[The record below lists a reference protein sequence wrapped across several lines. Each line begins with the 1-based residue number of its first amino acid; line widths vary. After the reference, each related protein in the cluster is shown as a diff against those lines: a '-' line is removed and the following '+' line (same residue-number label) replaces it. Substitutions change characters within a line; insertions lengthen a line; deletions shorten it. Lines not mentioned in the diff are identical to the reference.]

1 MADIQKLPLTSALP
15 RWAYI
20 VLAIACIFMGL
31 WASSVTLQYF
41 EHGAKALEADP
52 VMQALALSAA
62 LMFVASEMGAF
73 GLAALLTERQLWA
86 RRWMLYGFAGAV
98 LALEVFTIVAVQLA
112 LTVGADMTQ
121 ATSADQEKDLRAR
134 IAKIEAD
141 AAAKRATAD
150 QQRATA
156 KNAYELHLAGKSGD
170 KAAAEQAK
178 TDALYAE
185 LKTVQAQK
193 RPTLVGLLG
202 QKTAI
207 AYAVA
212 RGVLVSLGGLVF
224 FGVAGALVRAARG
237 GVLSVDQQILQ
248 LLHELR
254 GTPGALGAPRAFA
267 ALQEAPQPAIE
278 AKPAAPAKQ
287 AATPF
292 YSSWTGKGIPLATVG
307 ALGALGAAQTVQA
320 APVAPAAAPVKV
332 DSAAAVTP
340 VNVNPPPPVNV
351 NPPAAVTP
359 VNDDAPRK
367 ARKARVAHDGAV
379 MDTGVGEHDG
389 YRYRRALEGVKAGT
403 MRPSRDGLFA
413 AVGASAPTAK
423 RYLAAMA
430 EAGAIVPNP
439 DGPGWIPAPKK
450 AKAKKGGAA

>member
-98 LALEVFTIVAVQLA
+98 LTLEVFTIVAVQLA
-112 LTVGADMTQ
+112 LTSGADLTQ
-121 ATSADQEKDLRAR
+121 STVQTQEKDLRDR

-202 QKTAI
+202 EKTAI

-224 FGVAGALVRAARG
+224 FGVAGALMRAARG

-254 GTPGALGAPRAFA
+254 GTVGAPWASA
-267 ALQEAPQPAIE
+267 ALQAAPQPAIE
-278 AKPAAPAKQ
+278 AKPAALAKQ
-287 AATPF
+287 AATPL

-320 APVAPAAAPVKV
+320 APAVPAAAPVKA

-340 VNVNPPPPVNV
+340 VNVNPP
-351 NPPAAVTP
+351 TP
-359 VNDDAPRK
+359 VNDYPPATVIPVNIDARASVKK

-389 YRYRRALEGVKAGT
+389 YRYRRALAGVKAGT
-403 MRPSRDGLFA
+403 MRPSRDGLFT
-413 AVGASAPTAK
+413 AVGASPPTAK

-430 EAGAIVPNP
+430 VAGVIVPNP
-439 DGPGWIPAPKK
+439 NGAGWVL
-450 AKAKKGGAA
+450 AA

>member
-1 MADIQKLPLTSALP
+1 MADTHPPLITSALP

-20 VLAIACIFMGL
+20 VLAIACACMGF

-41 EHGAKALEADP
+41 EHGAIALETDP
-52 VMQALALSAA
+52 AMQALALSAA

-73 GLAALLTERQLWA
+73 SLAALLTERQLWA
-86 RRWMLYGFAGAV
+86 RRWQLYGFAGAV
-98 LALEVFTIVAVQLA
+98 LVLEVFTIVAVQLA

-121 ATSADQEKDLRAR
+121 ASVTDTVADLQKQIATVEANAKTYAATAESLRAADQLK
-134 IAKIEAD
+134 K
-141 AAAKRATAD
+141 AAVQSDKATAE
-150 QQRATA
+150 Q
-156 KNAYELHLAGKSGD
+156 D
-170 KAAAEQAK
+170 KASK
-178 TDALYAE
+178 LYDRLEKAR
-185 LKTVQAQK
+185 TQK
-193 RPTLVGLLG
+193 RPTLTGLLG
-202 QKTAI
+202 EKTAI
-207 AYAVA
+207 FYAVA

-224 FGVAGALVRAARG
+224 FGVAGALVRASRG
-237 GVLSVDQQILQ
+237 GVLSIDQQILQ

-254 GTPGALGAPRAFA
+254 GTAGTLSATGTAV
-267 ALQEAPQPAIE
+267 ALQAAPQPAIE

-287 AATPF
+287 AAMPV

-320 APVAPAAAPVKV
+320 APAAAPVKA
-332 DSAAAVTP
+332 DSAAAVTS
-340 VNVNPPPPVNV
+340 VNVNSPS
-351 NPPAAVTP
+351 P
-359 VNDDAPRK
+359 VNDDAPAPVRK
-367 ARKARVAHDGAV
+367 ARKARVTHDGAV

-389 YRYRRALEGVKAGT
+389 YRYRRALEGVRAGT

-413 AVGASAPTAK
+413 AVRASPPIAK
-423 RYLAAMA
+423 RYLTAMA